1 RVLILAWMQGMG
13 ELLLRLRPRLLDLL
27 VAAGVVLLGSLLGRY
42 LGAGSRRATRAMFDR
57 LGRRGKG
64 AGAVGAEELGQTV
77 SELVGRFV
85 YWLILLVFIAVGL
98 EVLGLPVVSR
108 VGERLSAYV
117 PDALT
122 ALAIVF
128 VGVVVASLAGGVVA
142 ASAASAGVTYAAA
155 VGRAVQGVLVTL
167 AFLIGL
173 EQIGVHGEFFLV
185 LVWIIIGTLLG
196 GAALAFGL
204 GARTAVSNIIGAHYV
219 AQTYHVGQTVRVA
232 DLQGRIVRTTAHSVV
247 LDTPAGLVQVPA
259 RLFTEQPT
267 VLIAESNLT

>member
-1 RVLILAWMQGMG
+1 MTMQAWVPGVRDLF
-13 ELLLRLRPRLLDLL
+13 ERLRPHLGDLL
-27 VAAGVVLLGSLLGRY
+27 IAVGLVFLGSILGRV
-42 LGAGSRRATRAMFDR
+42 LGAGSRRAARAMLDR

-64 AGAVGAEELGQTV
+64 AAAVGAEQLGQAV
-77 SELVGRFV
+77 SVLVGRFV

-108 VGERLSAYV
+108 AGERLATYL
-117 PDALT
+117 PDAFT

-142 ASAASAGVTYAAA
+142 ASAASAGVTYAGA
-155 VGRAVQGVLVTL
+155 VGRAVQGGFVIL
-167 AFLIGL
+167 ALLLGL
-173 EQIGVHGEFFLV
+173 EQIGMHGEYFLV
-185 LVWIIIGTLLG
+185 LLWIVIGVLLG

-219 AQTYHVGQTVRVA
+219 AQMYQVGQTVRVGE
-232 DLQGRIVRTTAHSVV
+232 LEGRIVRTTANAVV

-259 RLFTEQPT
+259 RLFSEQPT
-267 VLIAESNLT
+267 VLISESKLP